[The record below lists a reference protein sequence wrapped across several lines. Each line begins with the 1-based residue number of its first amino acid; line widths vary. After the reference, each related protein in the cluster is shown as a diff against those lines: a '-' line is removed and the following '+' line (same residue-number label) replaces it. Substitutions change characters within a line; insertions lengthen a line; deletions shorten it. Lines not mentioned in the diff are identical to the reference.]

1 MENGNLQWSVVV
13 LILFAAA
20 LHAGWNV
27 LIKSES
33 DNSKNTVLIIAG
45 SAVIGIFLLP
55 FVPLPLPPS
64 WPYLGASVVIHIFY
78 FGFLLLAYKKGD
90 MSLVYPL
97 MRGLPPV
104 LTAIAASIMLA
115 EALSWTGWLGI
126 ALVSGGALTLAA
138 EYRFS
143 DKFTAAPVPL
153 ALLNAI
159 VIVIYTLVD
168 AQGARLS
175 GHAFSYTGWMLFL
188 LAMILFV
195 VIALVE
201 GRQMFYRMARDW
213 KKSLIGSACTFTSYG
228 IALWA
233 MTSSPVALVAAL
245 RETSILFGTVFSFFI
260 LKERIT
266 WVRGMSILFIVAGAV
281 AIKMS

>member
-1 MENGNLQWSVVV
+1 MPWGIVL
-13 LILFAAA
+13 LILFAAV
-20 LHAGWNV
+20 LHASWNV

-33 DNSKNTVLIIAG
+33 DNSTNTALIVAG
-45 SAVIGIFLLP
+45 SAIIGVVFLP
-55 FVPLPLPPS
+55 FVPLPLRPC
-64 WPYLGASVVIHIFY
+64 WPYLGASVVIHIIY
-78 FGFLLLAYKKGD
+78 FSVLLLAYKQGD

-104 LTAIAASIMLA
+104 LTAIAASILLS
-115 EALSWTGWLGI
+115 EALSLRGWLGI
-126 ALVSGGALTLAA
+126 ALVSSGALMLTADF
-138 EYRFS
+138 RFS
-143 DKFTAAPVPL
+143 KGFRRTPVAL

-175 GHAFSYTGWMLFL
+175 GNAFSYTGWMLFPLAVLFL
-188 LAMILFV
+188 LAIW
-195 VIALVE
+195 IIE
-201 GRQMFYRMARDW
+201 GRYVFYRMAKDW
-213 KKSLIGSACTFTSYG
+213 KKSLIGGACTFASYG

-233 MTSSPVALVAAL
+233 MTLAPVALVAAL
-245 RETSILFGTVFSFFI
+245 RETSILFGTGFSIFI

-266 WVRGMSILFIVAGAV
+266 WIRGLSIVLIVTGAV

>member
-1 MENGNLQWSVVV
+1 MQWGIVL
-13 LILFAAA
+13 LILFAAT
-20 LHAGWNV
+20 LHASWNV

-33 DNSKNTVLIIAG
+33 ESLKSTVLIIAG
-45 SAVIGIFLLP
+45 SAVIGLVFLP
-55 FVPLPLPPS
+55 FVPLPLQPC
-64 WPYLGASVVIHIFY
+64 WPYLGASVVIHIVY
-78 FGFLLLAYKKGD
+78 FTLLLLAYKKGD

-104 LTAIAASIMLA
+104 ITAVAASILLS
-115 EALSWTGWLGI
+115 EALSVRGWLGI
-126 ALVSGGALTLAA
+126 ALVSGGALMLTADF
-138 EYRFS
+138 RFS
-143 DKFTAAPVPL
+143 KRFRQAPVAL

-175 GHAFSYTGWMLFL
+175 GNAFSYTGWMLFL
-188 LAMILFV
+188 LA
-195 VIALVE
+195 LVFFLAIPLIE
-201 GRQMFYRMARDW
+201 GHQVFYRMAKDW
-213 KKSLIGSACTFTSYG
+213 WKSLIGGACTFGSYG

-233 MTSSPVALVAAL
+233 MTLAPVALVAAL

-260 LKERIT
+260 LKERIN
-266 WVRGMSILFIVAGAV
+266 WIRGLSIALIVAGAI

>member
-1 MENGNLQWSVVV
+1 LQWSIVL

-20 LHAGWNV
+20 LHASWNV

-33 DNSKNTVLIIAG
+33 RDSSNTALIIAG
-45 SAVIGIFLLP
+45 SAAIGVVFLP
-55 FVPLPLPPS
+55 FVPLPLPACR
-64 WPYLGASVVIHIFY
+64 PYLGASVVIHIVY
-78 FGFLLLAYKKGD
+78 FGVLLLAYKKGD

-104 LTAIAASIMLA
+104 LTALAASVLLQ
-115 EALSWTGWLGI
+115 ESLPLTGWMGI
-126 ALVSGGALTLAA
+126 VLVSTGALVLTVDFGFSKKFKPAPVALAA
-138 EYRFS
+138 LE
-143 DKFTAAPVPL
+143 AA
-153 ALLNAI
+153 I
-159 VIVIYTLVD
+159 IVIYTLVD

-188 LAMILFV
+188 LALFFLMTMP
-195 VIALVE
+195 VIE
-201 GRQMFYRMARDW
+201 GRQMFPRMIKNW
-213 KKSLIGSACTFTSYG
+213 KKSLIGGTLTFGSYG

-233 MTSSPVALVAAL
+233 MTLTPVALVAAL
-245 RETSILFGTVFSFFI
+245 RETSIFFGTIFSAVI

-266 WVRGMSILFIVAGAV
+266 RVRVLSIIMIVAGAI

>member
-1 MENGNLQWSVVV
+1 LQWGIVL

-20 LHAGWNV
+20 LHSSWNV

-33 DNSKNTVLIIAG
+33 ESLTNTVLILAG
-45 SAVIGIFLLP
+45 SAVIGVVLLP
-55 FVPLPLPPS
+55 FFSLPLRPC
-64 WPYLGASVVIHIFY
+64 WPYIGASVVIHIVY
-78 FGFLLLAYKKGD
+78 FSLLLLAYKKGE

-104 LTAIAASIMLA
+104 LTAIAASIL
-115 EALSWTGWLGI
+115 LSESLSLRGWLGI
-126 ALVSGGALTLAA
+126 ALVSCGALMLTADF
-138 EYRFS
+138 RFS
-143 DKFTAAPVPL
+143 KEFQLAPIAL
-153 ALLNAI
+153 ACLNAI

-175 GHAFSYTGWMLFL
+175 GNAFSYTGWMLFL
-188 LAMILFV
+188 LALF
-195 VIALVE
+195 IFLAIPIIE
-201 GRQMFYRMARDW
+201 GRQVFYRMAKDW
-213 KKSLIGSACTFTSYG
+213 KKSLFGGACTFGSYG

-233 MTSSPVALVAAL
+233 MTLAPVALVAAL
-245 RETSILFGTVFSFFI
+245 RETSILFGMVFSVFI

-266 WVRGMSILFIVAGAV
+266 LVRGMSIAFIVAGAI

>member
-1 MENGNLQWSVVV
+1 MQWGLVL

-20 LHAGWNV
+20 LHASWNV

-33 DNSKNTVLIIAG
+33 DNSTNTALIVAG
-45 SAVIGIFLLP
+45 SAIIGVVFLP
-55 FVPLPLPPS
+55 FVPLPLRPC
-64 WPYLGASVVIHIFY
+64 WPYLGASVVIHIVY
-78 FGFLLLAYKKGD
+78 FSLLLLAYKKGD

-104 LTAIAASIMLA
+104 LTAIAASIL
-115 EALSWTGWLGI
+115 LSEVLSLRGWLGI
-126 ALVSGGALTLAA
+126 ALVSGGALMLTADF
-138 EYRFS
+138 RFS
-143 DKFTAAPVPL
+143 KGFKLAPVAL
-153 ALLNAI
+153 ALLSAI

-188 LAMILFV
+188 LALFFF
-195 VIALVE
+195 IAIPAIE
-201 GRQMFYRMARDW
+201 GRQVFFRMAKDW
-213 KKSLIGSACTFTSYG
+213 KKSIVGGAFTFASYG

-233 MTSSPVALVAAL
+233 MTVAPVALVAAL
-245 RETSILFGTVFSFFI
+245 RETSILFGTILSVFI

-266 WVRGMSILFIVAGAV
+266 LIRGLSIVLIVAGAI